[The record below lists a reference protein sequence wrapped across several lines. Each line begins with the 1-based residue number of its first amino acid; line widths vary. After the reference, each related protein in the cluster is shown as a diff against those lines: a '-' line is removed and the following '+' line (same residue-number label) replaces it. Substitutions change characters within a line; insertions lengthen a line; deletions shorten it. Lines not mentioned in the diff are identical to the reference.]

1 MHHLLATFG
10 LDAVAL
16 MHRASSGW
24 RLDAHGGTP
33 VPARPEDG
41 DASVEVGDD
50 SRLVLVGARLRPEDQ
65 RVVGAFAAQLAAA
78 IQSRR
83 LETKA
88 SAADRLAAANELRSA
103 LLAAVSHDLRTPLAS
118 IKASVTSLLGDISW
132 SREDANEFLRT
143 IDAETDRL
151 NKLVGNLL
159 DMSRLQTGGLN
170 LSIQEIGLEEVVAST
185 LTGLGDRARTVDV
198 EVPETLPRVKADPA
212 LLERAFANLVDN
224 ALTYAACEAPVR
236 VLAERD
242 ADRVELRV
250 VDRGPGIPESERE
263 RAFLPFRRLGDAD
276 SGSRVG
282 LGLAVARG
290 FVEAMGGELQLEDTA
305 GGGLTA
311 IVRLEAAA

>member
-1 MHHLLATFG
+1 
-10 LDAVAL
+10 
-16 MHRASSGW
+16 
-24 RLDAHGGTP
+24 
-33 VPARPEDG
+33 
-41 DASVEVGDD
+41 
-50 SRLVLVGARLRPEDQ
+50 
-65 RVVGAFAAQLAAA
+65 
-78 IQSRR
+78 
-83 LETKA
+83 
-88 SAADRLAAANELRSA
+88 
-103 LLAAVSHDLRTPLAS
+103 
-118 IKASVTSLLGDISW
+118 
-132 SREDANEFLRT
+132 
-143 IDAETDRL
+143 
-151 NKLVGNLL
+151 
-159 DMSRLQTGGLN
+159 
-170 LSIQEIGLEEVVAST
+170 VAST